1 MYKIEVA
8 EELHVVLFDANRTL
22 TSQFHFRL
30 GQLELKQSDSTNERQ
45 EPVEHQPLQL
55 EFEVLVEEAHTIKCS
70 SQYF

>member
-1 MYKIEVA
+1 
-8 EELHVVLFDANRTL
+8 
-22 TSQFHFRL
+22 L